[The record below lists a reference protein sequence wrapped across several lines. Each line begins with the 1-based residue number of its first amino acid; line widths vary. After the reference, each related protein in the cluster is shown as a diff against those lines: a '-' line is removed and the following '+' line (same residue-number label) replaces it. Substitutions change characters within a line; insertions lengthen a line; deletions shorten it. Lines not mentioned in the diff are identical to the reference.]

1 MKIQKE
7 KDQIEI
13 SLNNKIEILQYK
25 LLNGTKDGYK
35 NGDGDKNNVAE
46 NTFKEL
52 LVLCKGEI
60 ADLKKK
66 IAMLQQNDKVED
78 NLRSEIID
86 QGRKMNELRSEHEQQ
101 MYDLKQQNQD
111 KIDELQLKH
120 DGDMRKMG
128 QRLKEELAAKNDKI
142 KEMDR
147 QQQKD
152 KILREK
158 AESALRQMDDLKE
171 VQKNLAVDRDIINQ
185 EKEILQERTSALN
198 EDLVNLKDQMNAYSK
213 SKI

>member
-1 MKIQKE
+1 MERNEQHEKKIEQLKENNMKIQKE

-25 LLNGTKDGYK
+25 LLNGTKDGLK
-35 NGDGDKNNVAE
+35 KINGDADQNSAAE

-66 IAMLQQNDKVED
+66 ITMLSQNDKVED
-78 NLRSEIID
+78 TLRSEIIE
-86 QGRKMNELRSEHEQQ
+86 QGRKMNELRAEHEQQ
-101 MYDLKQQNQD
+101 MYELKQQNQD

-120 DGDMRKMG
+120 DTDMRKMG
-128 QRLKEELAAKNDKI
+128 QRLKEELAAKNEKI

-147 QQQKD
+147 Q
-152 KILREK
+152 
-158 AESALRQMDDLKE
+158 
-171 VQKNLAVDRDIINQ
+171 
-185 EKEILQERTSALN
+185 
-198 EDLVNLKDQMNAYSK
+198 
-213 SKI
+213 